1 MKKKVI
7 IIGGGPAGLTAAYE
21 LLRTPDEYEVVVFEE
36 GSQVGGIAK
45 TVNYKGNR
53 MDMGGHR
60 FFSKMPEV
68 NAWWNEMLPVQG
80 APAYDD
86 KVLFRDCTLE
96 EGGPDPEKEDRV
108 MLRRNRISRIFFNNR
123 FFDYPISLKP
133 ETFTNMG
140 LGTTIEAGFSYLGSM
155 VHKRKE
161 ISWRIST
168 STGLAKSCIP
178 CFLSITQR
186 MSGDATPR
194 R

>member
-68 NAWWNEMLPVQG
+68 KAWWNEMLPVQG
-80 APAYDD
+80 APSYDD
-86 KVLFRDCTLE
+86 KVLFRDCT
-96 EGGPDPEKEDRV
+96 K
-108 MLRRNRISRIFFNNR
+108 
-123 FFDYPISLKP
+123 
-133 ETFTNMG
+133 
-140 LGTTIEAGFSYLGSM
+140 
-155 VHKRKE
+155 
-161 ISWRIST
+161 
-168 STGLAKSCIP
+168 
-178 CFLSITQR
+178 
-186 MSGDATPR
+186 
-194 R
+194 